1 MGNRRITN
9 CPNCGAALPV
19 SGLKC
24 EFCGTRVIDLTMID
38 FDSDEPTMYVF
49 KVPTRLT
56 PRIGDDTK
64 PCYIST
70 WAKPELVGID
80 HIYQTESVIAM
91 SGSKKRYFPLPP
103 RETLTFNLT
112 LKAYENPDT
121 HEMFKVCYEE

>member
-38 FDSDEPTMYVF
+38 FDSDEPAMYVF

-56 PRIGDDTK
+56 PRIGDNTGH
-64 PCYIST
+64 CYVST
-70 WAKPELVGID
+70 WAKPELLGID
-80 HIYQTESVIAM
+80 NTYQTESVVAM
-91 SGSKKRYFPLPP
+91 SGTRITEFPI
-103 RETLTFNLT
+103 RSHETLSFNLT
-112 LKAYENPDT
+112 LKAYEDPNT
-121 HEMFKVCYEE
+121 HEMFKVLYEE